1 MVAVAYDAKAWRSM
15 MMIEPFQGKSAKAT
29 EMAQTY
35 KKLFP
40 LQNEK

>member
-1 MVAVAYDAKAWRSM
+1 M
-15 MMIEPFQGKSAKAT
+15 MMIEQFRGNQARAA